1 MKKIFALWEWYRLK
15 TKGKKFHNGK
25 RKYIKRYKK
34 RLSEE
39 AIIELNNS
47 FDELKK
53 GLKLKMAQKEE
64 FEVIFQNTKDVLK
77 KHLPDTVSRPIR
89 EFIEILISAFII
101 VFILRALIVD
111 TYHIPTGSMIP
122 TIMPGD
128 RIFASKF
135 IYGFSI
141 PFTNIKF
148 AYWNKPSKGDI
159 IIFEPPSNVKEEFP
173 GAPGTLDNF
182 VKRVFAFGGDSIEIK
197 DQQIYVNGEAVKR
210 ELVKEH
216 FIFKDQHNSEWFNYH
231 AKLYKEQFGDNTYY
245 TVNKIPNVYD
255 RANFGVDK
263 AGKISFDKET
273 IVGPYIVPKDHFFV
287 IGDNRDGSND
297 SRYWGPV
304 PMDNIKGAPMITWL
318 SIIDDEIAFKRILN
332 IFYNK

>member
-1 MKKIFALWEWYRLK
+1 MKEIFALWEWYRLK

-25 RKYIKRYKK
+25 RKYIKRYQKK
-34 RLSEE
+34 LSQE
-39 AIIELNNS
+39 AIVELNSS
-47 FDELKK
+47 FDQLKTA
-53 GLKLKMAQKEE
+53 LKLKRAQKEE
-64 FEVIFQNTKDVLK
+64 FEKIFQNTRECLK
-77 KHLPDTVSRPIR
+77 KYLPDTVSRPIR
-89 EFIEILISAFII
+89 EFIEILISAFVI
-101 VFILRALIVD
+101 VFILRAFIVD

-141 PFTNIKF
+141 PFTNFKF

-159 IIFEPPSNVKEEFP
+159 VIFEPPSKVIEGFP

-197 DQQIYVNGEAVKR
+197 NQHIYINGEPIKR
-210 ELVKEH
+210 DLVKEH
-216 FIFKDQHNSEWFNYH
+216 NIFKDQHDSDWFNYH
-231 AKLYKEQFGDNTYY
+231 STLYKESLGDNVYY
-245 TVNKIPNVYD
+245 TVNKIPRVND
-255 RANFGVDK
+255 RAFFGIDK
-263 AGKISFDKET
+263 DGKVSFDEAT
-273 IVGPYIVPKDHFFV
+273 IVKPYIVPKDHFFV

-304 PMDNIKGAPMITWL
+304 PMSNIKGAPMIIWL
-318 SIIDDEIAFKRILN
+318 SIIDDDIAFKRMLN